1 MSHKI
6 AISHKTTNY
15 ADRYIDSVANVI
27 LQPDIAQICAN
38 FTLVITLFG
47 FTF

>member
-6 AISHKTTNY
+6 AISHKTTNK
-15 ADRYIDSVANVI
+15 ADRYIDSFANLI
-27 LQPDIAQICAN
+27 LQPEIAQICAN
-38 FTLVITLFG
+38 FTLVITLFW